1 MYYNYCTMLKKLPHV
16 CPSCA
21 SPLRVKSLV
30 CDECK
35 TEVNGEFEL
44 PLLASLSLED
54 QKFII
59 DFVKHSGS
67 LKLMAE
73 QLKLSYPTVRNLLD
87 DIIKRIAQAEKT
99 SNSSKK

>member
-1 MYYNYCTMLKKLPHV
+1 MLKKLPHV

-21 SPLRVKSLV
+21 SPLRVKSLI
-30 CDECK
+30 CEQCS
-35 TEVNGEFEL
+35 TEVSGEFEL
-44 PLLASLSLED
+44 PLLASLSLDD
-54 QKFII
+54 QMFII

-87 DIIKRIAQAEKT
+87 DIIKRIGQAEKT